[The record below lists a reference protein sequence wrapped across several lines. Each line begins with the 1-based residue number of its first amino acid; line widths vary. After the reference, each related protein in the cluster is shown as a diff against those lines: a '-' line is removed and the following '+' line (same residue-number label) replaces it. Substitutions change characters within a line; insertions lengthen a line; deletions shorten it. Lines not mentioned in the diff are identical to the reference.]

1 MSLGITTF
9 SADPEPWLEIRKAI
23 QEHGWFSPRDGRHWH
38 DLYKRPFPY
47 ARGRVGC
54 LNTEGEIWELGFSG
68 LKNERRILELAELL
82 AYRFTVDVHVT
93 RWSVEMS
100 TYAGGGAADGG
111 I

>member
-1 MSLGITTF
+1 
-9 SADPEPWLEIRKAI
+9 
-23 QEHGWFSPRDGRHWH
+23 
-38 DLYKRPFPY
+38 
-47 ARGRVGC
+47 
-54 LNTEGEIWELGFSG
+54 LGFSG